1 MKKICFSCIVLLL
14 LLGSAS
20 QTLADGD
27 FTFNPTLQF
36 RGEYDD
42 NLNFDND
49 NEKSDWLGVFIP
61 SLKAAWQTPRLD
73 IKGSAEA
80 EIRRFCSESQFD
92 DEYQRYKIESS
103 YQLFERLTL
112 EAGGSYIK
120 DSTLDSELEETG
132 IVEDLYG
139 RDHYT
144 LDAGARYQLGER
156 IFSSLNYSYGDTSY
170 DSPDD
175 IDYDSHSVVGSISCL
190 FRNQRDQVF
199 LQPSYYRYES
209 DISKVDNYSL
219 SLGWNRSLSEKL
231 TLSCYLGLRYTDTEY
246 NYHYY
251 VPVFDPSD
259 GTINWQKRKET
270 ISEGDVGGT
279 ADISLSGKTE
289 TLNYKLS
296 YNRDLSYT
304 STGSPIDRDRFTGSI
319 KWTMS
324 QRLKSGFDAGL
335 YFSKA
340 NDDYNDEDSTYFY
353 LHPYISYR
361 LMENHHLQLHY
372 RYARTKDKTL
382 AENDSYDRNRVWLAL
397 VFNFPKLLD

>member
-1 MKKICFSCIVLLL
+1 MLLL
-14 LLGSAS
+14 VLGLPSIS
-20 QTLADGD
+20 MADGD

-42 NLNFDND
+42 NINFDND
-49 NEKSDWLGVFIP
+49 HEKSDWRGVFIP

-132 IVEDLYG
+132 LVEDLYG
-139 RDHYT
+139 RDRYT

-156 IFSSLNYSYGDTSY
+156 VFSSLHYSYGDTSY
-170 DSPDD
+170 DSPND
-175 IDYDSHSVVGSISCL
+175 IDYDSHSVVGSISYL
-190 FRNQRDQVF
+190 SRNQRDQIF

-209 DISKVDNYSL
+209 EVSKLDNYGL
-219 SLGWNRSLSEKL
+219 SLGWNRTLSEKL
-231 TLSCYLGLRYTDTEY
+231 TFSGYLGIRYTDSEY
-246 NYHYY
+246 YYHTF
-251 VPVFDPSD
+251 VPIFDPAT
-259 GTINWQKRKET
+259 GMLVWQKRKMT
-270 ISEGDVGGT
+270 ISEDDFGGT

-289 TLNYKLS
+289 TLSYKVA

-304 STGSPIDRDRFTGSI
+304 STGSAIDRDRFTGSI
-319 KWTMS
+319 RWTMS
-324 QRLKSGFDAGL
+324 QRLRSGFGAGL
-335 YFSKA
+335 YFSNS
-340 NDDYNDEDSTYFY
+340 NDDYSNEDSTYFY

-382 AENDSYDRNRVWLAL
+382 AENDSYDRNRIWLAL

>member
-1 MKKICFSCIVLLL
+1 MKKICFSCIALLL

-20 QTLADGD
+20 QTLAGGD
-27 FTFNPTLQF
+27 FTFNPALQF

-139 RDHYT
+139 RDRYT
-144 LDAGARYQLGER
+144 LDAGARYQFGER
-156 IFSSLNYSYGDTSY
+156 VFTSLQYSYGDTSY

-175 IDYDSHSVVGSISCL
+175 IDYDSHSVVGSISYL

-199 LQPSYYRYES
+199 LQPSYYRYKS
-209 DISKVDNYSL
+209 DISKVDNYGL

-246 NYHYY
+246 NYNYY
-251 VPVFDPSD
+251 VPVFDPSS
-259 GTINWQKRKET
+259 GTISWQKRKET
-270 ISEGDVGGT
+270 ISEDDFGGT
-279 ADISLSGKTE
+279 ADISLSGRTE

-319 KWTMS
+319 NWAMS
-324 QRLKSGFDAGL
+324 KRLRSGFDAGL

-340 NDDYNDEDSTYFY
+340 NDDYSDEDSTYFY

-361 LMENHHLQLHY
+361 LMENYHLQLHY